1 MVSYFWRLQS
11 VKKRKILIKF
21 NARLEKRRR
30 LLAGKRA
37 KSNESLMEIT
47 AAKTLPAVLH
57 YAFNFITQP
66 VGKGKSRPVLSW
78 PIKSSETLVKSA
90 RRPKGKPPPSFTI
103 QSRIPWR
110 LNSSDIAAQQ
120 GVLMRMILVAELWRG
135 TGKTAGSRGS
145 WRDRVYCLILW
156 KPCVKISSH
165 KSMKRPAQVHN

>member
-78 PIKSSETLVKSA
+78 PIKSRETLVKSA
-90 RRPKGKPPPSFTI
+90 RRPKPLPLLPYSLVFHGASTRPTLQLSRVSWWGWFWGRSYGGALGK
-103 QSRIPWR
+103 Q
-110 LNSSDIAAQQ
+110 
-120 GVLMRMILVAELWRG
+120 
-135 TGKTAGSRGS
+135 
-145 WRDRVYCLILW
+145 RDREPLGGIEF
-156 KPCVKISSH
+156 II
-165 KSMKRPAQVHN
+165 